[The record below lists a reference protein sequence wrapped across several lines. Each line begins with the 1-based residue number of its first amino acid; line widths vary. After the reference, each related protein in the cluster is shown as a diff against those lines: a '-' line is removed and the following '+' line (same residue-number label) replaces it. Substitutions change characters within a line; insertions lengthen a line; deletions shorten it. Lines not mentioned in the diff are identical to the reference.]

1 MTLEEKLAVLE
12 DVMELEEGELD
23 VNATLDDM
31 EEWDSITKLS
41 LMATIKKLYK
51 KVITVE
57 ELKSFQTVKDICDYL
72 E

>member
-1 MTLEEKLAVLE
+1 MTLEEKIALLE

-31 EEWDSITKLS
+31 EEWDSFTKLS
-41 LMATIKKLYK
+41 LMATIRRLYNR
-51 KVITVE
+51 VITVE
-57 ELKSFQTVKDICDYL
+57 ELINFQTVKDICDYL